1 MGRFDYKRT
10 GEERLLEGGGSGG
23 GYKTPGGKLSP
34 LAYIP
39 PAVGLGGM
47 GFIKKKQIE
56 IAQEAGDKDR
66 REAKYE
72 MKRESRGKENMFL
85 PSNSRAQYESEK
97 EAGDPNALSLSF
109 EQWKNLD

>member
-72 MKRESRGKENMFL
+72 MKRESRGKEL
-85 PSNSRAQYESEK
+85 QANSYAQYEHEK

-109 EQWKNLD
+109 KQWKNLD